1 MVIQQHV
8 TAYAGLPVV
17 EFPSRD
23 LEEELSPRNPR
34 EARRAGTPAEAVP
47 LDPAF
52 EAALRDPGSVAWRLR
67 SMFREEEEFAPYFDR
82 FLTAVDTTGISALLV
97 GGWCDFTDDTAAE
110 PARDLLIEHA
120 DRFPALR
127 SLFFGEI
134 VAEEYEISW
143 IQQTDLAPLLAAFPE
158 LTELTVRGSGDP
170 DMAESDAPDA
180 GLLGLAVPEH
190 TALRRLTVQS
200 GGLPGRLC
208 REIASS
214 GLPALEH
221 LELWL
226 GVRDFRGDAV
236 PADLEPVL
244 SGTAFPNLVHLGLRD
259 AEDTD
264 AWVEA
269 LAEVPVTKELRT
281 LDLSLGTLTDHGARV
296 LLGTPVFRGLDRL
309 DLHHHFVSADLC
321 ERLRREFSA
330 AGVEI
335 DVSEPRER
343 RDWGDGTYPAVTE

>member
-1 MVIQQHV
+1 MVISHHLA
-8 TAYAGLPVV
+8 AYAGLPVV

-23 LEEELSPRNPR
+23 LEQELSSRSAA
-34 EARRAGTPAEAVP
+34 EARRAGEPEPAAVP
-47 LDPAF
+47 PDPAL

-67 SMFREEEEFAPYFDR
+67 SMFLEEEEFAPYFDR
-82 FLTAVDTTGISALLV
+82 FLTAVDTTKVSALLV

-120 DRFPALR
+120 ARFPALR

-143 IQQTDLAPLLAAFPE
+143 IQQADLAPLLAALPE
-158 LTELTVRGSGDP
+158 LTELTVRGAGEP
-170 DMAESDAPDA
+170 ALAESDAPDA
-180 GLLGLAVPEH
+180 GLLKLAVPEH

-200 GGLPGRLC
+200 GGLPGRSC

-226 GVRDFRGDAV
+226 GVRRYRGDAV

-244 SGTAFPNLVHLGLRD
+244 SGAAFPNLTHLGLRD

-264 AWVEA
+264 TWVDA
-269 LAEVPVTKELRT
+269 LAGAPVTGGLRV
-281 LDLSLGTLTDHGARV
+281 LDLSLGTLTDRGARV
-296 LLGTPVFRGLDRL
+296 LLDTPVFRRLHRL

-321 ERLRREFSA
+321 ERLRQEFAA
-330 AGVEI
+330 AGVRI
-335 DVSEPRER
+335 DVSEPQER
-343 RDWGDGTYPAVTE
+343 GPRGAYPSVTE

>member
-1 MVIQQHV
+1 MTRPPRRPQPPSLRSGFVGDIHSHEWELSWIGQPDLAPLV
-8 TAYAGLPVV
+8 AA
-17 EFPSRD
+17 FPR
-23 LEEELSPRNPR
+23 LEELAVRGAASALGGELSLH
-34 EARRAGTPAEAVP
+34 VP
-47 LDPAF
+47 SH
-52 EAALRDPGSVAWRLR
+52 G
-67 SMFREEEEFAPYFDR
+67 
-82 FLTAVDTTGISALLV
+82 
-97 GGWCDFTDDTAAE
+97 
-110 PARDLLIEHA
+110 
-120 DRFPALR
+120 ALR
-127 SLFFGEI
+127 SLTI
-134 VAEEYEISW
+134 
-143 IQQTDLAPLLAAFPE
+143 
-158 LTELTVRGSGDP
+158 
-170 DMAESDAPDA
+170 
-180 GLLGLAVPEH
+180 
-190 TALRRLTVQS
+190 QS
-200 GGLPGRLC
+200 GGLPGSVA
-208 REIASS
+208 REVASS

>member
-1 MVIQQHV
+1 MVIQHHL
-8 TAYAGLPVV
+8 TSYAGLPVV

-23 LEEELSPRNPR
+23 LEEERARSSRS
-34 EARRAGTPAEAVP
+34 EARRTGTPPVP
-47 LDPAF
+47 VPPDPAL

-67 SMFREEEEFAPYFDR
+67 SMFCEEEEFAPYVDR
-82 FLTAVDTTGISALLV
+82 FLAAVDTTGIRALLV
-97 GGWCDFTDDTAAE
+97 GGWCDFTEDAAAE
-110 PARDLLIEHA
+110 PARDLLIAHA

-143 IQQTDLAPLLAAFPE
+143 IQQADLAPLLAAFPE
-158 LTELTVRGSGDP
+158 LTELTVRGAGDP
-170 DMAESDAPDA
+170 GPAESDAPDA
-180 GLLGLAVPEH
+180 GLLRLAVPGH

-200 GGLPGRLC
+200 GGLPGHVC
-208 REIASS
+208 RQIASS

-226 GVRDFRGDAV
+226 GVREYRGDAV
-236 PADLEPVL
+236 PADLDPVL
-244 SGTAFPNLVHLGLRD
+244 SGGAFPNLVHLGLRD

-269 LAEVPVTKELRT
+269 LAEAPLTTGLRT
-281 LDLSLGTLTDHGARV
+281 LDLSLGTLTDRGARV
-296 LLGTPVFRGLDRL
+296 LLGAPVFRRLQRL
-309 DLHHHFVSADLC
+309 DLHHHFVSPDLC
-321 ERLRREFSA
+321 ERLRGEFTA

-335 DVSEPRER
+335 DVREPRGD
-343 RDWGDGTYPAVTE
+343 RDETYPAVTE